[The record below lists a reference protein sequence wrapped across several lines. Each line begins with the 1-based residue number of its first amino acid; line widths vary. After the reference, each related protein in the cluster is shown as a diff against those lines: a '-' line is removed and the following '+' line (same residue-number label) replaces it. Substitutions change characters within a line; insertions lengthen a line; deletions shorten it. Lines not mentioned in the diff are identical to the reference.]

1 MTVIGE
7 CLAALVF
14 GTAVGLLAQ
23 RSRFCTAT
31 ALRDAILFNSFH
43 HIKAL
48 LAAMMVLTFGFTLF
62 MTFGEGKPMRF
73 DVGLNQFAGGFIFGL
88 GMVLAGACT
97 VSTWVKSGTG
107 NVGAMWTLLFTLVGM
122 LLFSLVWS
130 VFSWPPPPG
139 LSARADLGAL
149 QLGFA
154 NAETQQADLG
164 VPAVVFGLVQLG
176 VLVAVYRLIL
186 KKEATVKSTLK
197 RG

>member
-1 MTVIGE
+1 MTLVGE
-7 CLAALVF
+7 GLAALVF

-43 HIKAL
+43 HVKAI

-73 DVGLNQFAGGFIFGL
+73 DIGLNQFAGGFIFGL
-88 GMVLAGACT
+88 GMVMAGACT

-107 NVGAMWTLLFTLVGM
+107 NVGAMWTLLLTFAGM

-130 VFSWPPPPG
+130 VFSWPPSPG
-139 LSARADLGAL
+139 LAAKPDLGEF
-149 QLGFA
+149 QLGFF
-154 NAETQQADLG
+154 NAETLQADLG
-164 VPAVVFGLVQLG
+164 VPAVVFGLVQLAA
-176 VLVAVYRLIL
+176 LVAVYRLIL
-186 KKEATVKSTLK
+186 KKEAAVKSTLK